1 MKRVS
6 FLIIILCLVSPFVCY
21 GGTTA
26 YRLGSANL
34 TLYINK
40 EDFDF
45 VFENGNVSN
54 INPDFDFEYML
65 NVTEDEY
72 LEAMKNADL
81 CFDAFNLEDLSE
93 IYVHVDENDE
103 SNYIYD
109 INNYNE
115 KEFYDMVNEGDLKS
129 IFNENGFS
137 NVETSIQR
145 INGSIYLIITGKS
158 DDIFSTSYFTIKNG
172 KFISIAL
179 NTQNESTYEK
189 YNDILTDI
197 VNSVEFD
204 SITPV
209 TTPQNSTLTSD
220 IGKNDLTAIAGV
232 VIGAIAILFYII
244 IKSNKSSKRGM
255 DTTSDRNLYG
265 VNIENESQNET
276 NSSNKDFLWT
286 RNWNLSRF
294 DSYMQEN
301 PSLFDDSN
309 ND

>member
-81 CFDAFNLEDLSE
+81 CFDAFNLEDLSQ

-109 INNYNE
+109 IN
-115 KEFYDMVNEGDLKS
+115 
-129 IFNENGFS
+129 
-137 NVETSIQR
+137 
-145 INGSIYLIITGKS
+145 
-158 DDIFSTSYFTIKNG
+158 
-172 KFISIAL
+172 
-179 NTQNESTYEK
+179 
-189 YNDILTDI
+189 
-197 VNSVEFD
+197 
-204 SITPV
+204 
-209 TTPQNSTLTSD
+209 TT
-220 IGKNDLTAIAGV
+220 
-232 VIGAIAILFYII
+232 
-244 IKSNKSSKRGM
+244 
-255 DTTSDRNLYG
+255 
-265 VNIENESQNET
+265 
-276 NSSNKDFLWT
+276 
-286 RNWNLSRF
+286 
-294 DSYMQEN
+294 
-301 PSLFDDSN
+301 
-309 ND
+309 